1 MRLDFVKEYE
11 AFQYEDGVFTKVIV
25 PVSSEYGITVAI
37 NNKPFVTIAS
47 SADNL
52 QEMAV
57 GFLVAEGIVRQ
68 KEEIEAVE
76 FDNKTLTINVTLAET
91 DNVVQRMFSIRSIV
105 SGCGGYNKHEITQKL
120 QPCTVDPEIIIKIS
134 KQFYQT
140 SDLHKQTHGVHSAG
154 LYDTSGMRLAFYDE
168 IGRHSAIDKLVGYA
182 LLNDIPLHNT
192 IVFSTGRISSEI
204 VYKAVASGFSVI
216 ATKGSPTSLAI
227 ELANTFNVI
236 LIAKL
241 RINRFCVFNTNIN
254 LESIFSVG
262 LYKKDQF

>member
-1 MRLDFVKEYE
+1 MKLDRVKEYE
-11 AFQYEDGVFTKVIV
+11 AFQYEDGRFTKVII
-25 PVSSEYGITVAI
+25 PVSTEYGITIAI

-47 SADNL
+47 SGDNL
-52 QEMAV
+52 HEMAI
-57 GFLVAEGIVRQ
+57 GFLVAEGIIRKKDEIQ
-68 KEEIEAVE
+68 AIEFNKE
-76 FDNKTLTINVTLAET
+76 TLTANVILAET
-91 DNVVQRMFSIRSIV
+91 DDVVQRMFSIRSIV
-105 SGCGGYNKHEITQKL
+105 SGCGGYNKLETTKKL
-120 QPCTVDPEIIIKIS
+120 QPCAVNPEIIIKIG

-154 LYDTSGMRLAFYDE
+154 LYDTNGKQLAFYDE

-182 LLNDIPLHNT
+182 LLHDIPLNNT
-192 IVFSTGRISSEI
+192 LVFSTGRISSEI

-227 ELANTFNVI
+227 ELANTCNVI

-254 LESIFSVG
+254 LESIFGVG
-262 LYKKDQF
+262 VK